1 MSDRAVGGRL
11 CEAQLV
17 TWGETLG
24 RAADSG
30 AVFVALYG
38 ELGAGKST
46 LARAACRGLGIAGT
60 IPSPTFTLINVHR
73 TNGGVLHHAD
83 LYRIDPDLGERALQA
98 VLVDAGWPGLLES
111 DDPVFVEWADRAAG
125 WLPADRWDIWLAF
138 SPDPSTRDVSIV
150 RRGTAPPPPEPPC

>member
-1 MSDRAVGGRL
+1 MSDQAVGGRL
-11 CEAQLV
+11 SEAQLV
-17 TWGETLG
+17 AWGEALG
-24 RAADSG
+24 READSG

-46 LARAACRGLGIAGT
+46 LARAACRGLGIAGAV
-60 IPSPTFTLINVHR
+60 PSPTFTLINVHQ
-73 TNGGVLHHAD
+73 TSSGALYHAD
-83 LYRIDPDLGERALQA
+83 LYRIDPDLDELALQA

-150 RRGTAPPPPEPPC
+150 RRGTAPKPPEPQC